1 MGSYAAPSVT
11 TQSLSFRR
19 PEPTPNLRGWLSV
32 VAGCVPQDGAIDELD
47 DSRVMFGY
55 VRCIMPDGRP
65 KFVAI
70 IWAGPAAAEQHK
82 GKIQGYQRQIEDFL
96 RPSHLKIMVSPH
108 ARPWI
113 QPQPARL
120 WGLTRLAVV
129 LADSGPGQA
138 RDEDDID
145 EAEIMQK
152 LAKSGGASY

>member
-113 QPQPARL
+113 QPQHAY
-120 WGLTRLAVV
+120 GV
-129 LADSGPGQA
+129 
-138 RDEDDID
+138 
-145 EAEIMQK
+145 
-152 LAKSGGASY
+152 

>member
-1 MGSYAAPSVT
+1 MDSYAAPFVI
-11 TQSLSFRR
+11 TQSLSFAQ
-19 PEPTPNLRGWLSV
+19 PLS
-32 VAGCVPQDGAIDELD
+32 ARMSERCGGLGVPQDGAIDELD

-113 QPQPARL
+113 QPQHAY
-120 WGLTRLAVV
+120 GV
-129 LADSGPGQA
+129 
-138 RDEDDID
+138 
-145 EAEIMQK
+145 
-152 LAKSGGASY
+152 

>member
-65 KFVAI
+65 KVSA
-70 IWAGPAAAEQHK
+70 HTNLCTRT
-82 GKIQGYQRQIEDFL
+82 RQICLRADFSVFFACTSL
-96 RPSHLKIMVSPH
+96 C
-108 ARPWI
+108 
-113 QPQPARL
+113 
-120 WGLTRLAVV
+120 
-129 LADSGPGQA
+129 
-138 RDEDDID
+138 
-145 EAEIMQK
+145 
-152 LAKSGGASY
+152 